1 VSNYPPRWNAAPSQ
15 ELLVIRRNHQT
26 GQVSLDPLRWGLIPY
41 WCKDSTGGRK
51 PINVK
56 AETVSTLPTFRD
68 AYRLRRC
75 ILPVDGFYEWKA
87 IKGQRAKQPYAIGM
101 KDGSPFG
108 IAGVWENWKD
118 LASGEWIRTFAV
130 ITTDANKL
138 VAEIHDRMPA
148 ILAPEGYTRWLSD
161 EPDPRDLMRPLPPH
175 ISVMLKSPLPGSEEL
190 LRRVKAALG
199 PDREPLLIAID
210 GRDGVGKS
218 SLASWLAWQL
228 GMPSVH
234 LDLYLIRGSRPLKWM
249 TAEIDRLIQAR
260 LNLGRP
266 LIVEGM
272 LVLDV
277 LDQISR
283 APDFLAYVSG
293 KGGNMFSKRLDQYQ
307 VRYDPVKRAHFSL
320 NGFDEEIG

>member
-1 VSNYPPRWNAAPSQ
+1 
-15 ELLVIRRNHQT
+15 
-26 GQVSLDPLRWGLIPY
+26 
-41 WCKDSTGGRK
+41 
-51 PINVK
+51 
-56 AETVSTLPTFRD
+56 
-68 AYRLRRC
+68 
-75 ILPVDGFYEWKA
+75 
-87 IKGQRAKQPYAIGM
+87 
-101 KDGSPFG
+101 
-108 IAGVWENWKD
+108 
-118 LASGEWIRTFAV
+118 
-130 ITTDANKL
+130 
-138 VAEIHDRMPA
+138 
-148 ILAPEGYTRWLSD
+148 
-161 EPDPRDLMRPLPPH
+161 
-175 ISVMLKSPLPGSEEL
+175 MLKSPLPGSEEL

-210 GRDGVGKS
+210 GPDGVGKS

-277 LDQISR
+277 LDQIRR

-320 NGFDEEIG
+320 NGFDDEIG